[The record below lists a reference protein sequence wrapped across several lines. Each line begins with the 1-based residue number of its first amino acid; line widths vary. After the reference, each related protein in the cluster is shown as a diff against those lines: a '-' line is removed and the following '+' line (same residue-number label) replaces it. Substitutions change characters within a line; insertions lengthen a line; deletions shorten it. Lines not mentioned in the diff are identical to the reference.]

1 MSCQLF
7 VVEGYEDRE
16 ATNDQVDVEIAS
28 VSRYSDHIFDIRLE
42 LDKRET
48 LEAFKKI
55 LTKEI
60 IFD

>member
-1 MSCQLF
+1 MPYQLF

-16 ATNDQVDVEIAS
+16 ATNDQIDVKIAS
-28 VSRYSDHIFDIRLE
+28 ANRHNDQIFDIRLE

>member
-1 MSCQLF
+1 MSYKLLI
-7 VVEGYEDRE
+7 VEGCEDRE
-16 ATNDQVDVEIAS
+16 ATNDQICVESAS
-28 VSRYSDHIFDIRLE
+28 VSRHNDNIFDLRLE

>member
-1 MSCQLF
+1 MSYRNLI
-7 VVEGYEDRE
+7 VEGCEDRE
-16 ATNDQVDVEIAS
+16 ATNDQTCVDIAY
-28 VSRYSDHIFDIRLE
+28 VSRHNDNIYDLRME

>member
-1 MSCQLF
+1 MSYELLI
-7 VVEGYEDRE
+7 VEGYEDRE
-16 ATNDQVDVEIAS
+16 ATNDQVCEELTS
-28 VSRYSDHIFDIRLE
+28 VSRYNGNIFDLRLE

>member
-1 MSCQLF
+1 MAYQLF

-16 ATNDQVDVEIAS
+16 ATNDQMGVETAA
-28 VSRYSDHIFDIRLE
+28 VSRSNNHIYDIRLE

-48 LEAFKKI
+48 LEAFRKI

>member
-1 MSCQLF
+1 MSYELLI
-7 VVEGYEDRE
+7 VEGYEARE
-16 ATNDQVDVEIAS
+16 ATNDQVCEELTY
-28 VSRYSDHIFDIRLE
+28 VSSSNGNIFDLRME